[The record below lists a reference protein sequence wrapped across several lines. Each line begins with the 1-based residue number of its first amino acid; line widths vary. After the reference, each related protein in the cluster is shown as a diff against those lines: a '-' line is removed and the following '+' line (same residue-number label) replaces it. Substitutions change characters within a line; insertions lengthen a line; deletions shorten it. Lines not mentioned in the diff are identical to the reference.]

1 MNILLR
7 LASCPVCLRVL
18 VFCFFFLW
26 YQVSQLQQVSSS
38 TIHLVVCAF
47 VTIVRG
53 LSYIG
58 IINKQ
63 GAHKGIEV
71 SYAWSLV
78 NLCMVV

>member
-1 MNILLR
+1 MSSLS
-7 LASCPVCLRVL
+7 ACACVL
-18 VFCFFFLW
+18 FSVFLW

-47 VTIVRG
+47 VTRVRG

-63 GAHKGIEV
+63 CAQKALRFHMHGL
-71 SYAWSLV
+71 W
-78 NLCMVV
+78 